1 MATRQERLMPGGVP
15 RYVRCWDDG
24 CETIDRYTVAFT
36 GRGHGGRW
44 GLAMSARPFHP
55 QGFFQHWETSGPVSG
70 MGKRITFSELPADC
84 QKAVVSE
91 YKEVWAIE

>member
-1 MATRQERLMPGGVP
+1 MRPGRRSGDRREDHGNETR
-15 RYVRCWDDG
+15 
-24 CETIDRYTVAFT
+24 ETDA
-36 GRGHGGRW
+36 RW

-55 QGFFQHWETSGPVSG
+55 QGFCQHWETSGPVSG

-84 QKAVVSE
+84 QKAVVSD